1 MAPPKPLAGRNAIV
15 TGAAHGIGLAI
26 AERLA
31 REGAFVVMADIDR
44 PTAAREALR
53 MSALGFAVLPFQ
65 VDVGSEASVA
75 ALADLARTRL
85 GTLHILVN
93 DAAILDVTGIEA
105 LTLDRFEQVLRINLT
120 GAVLC
125 TMALLPFMS
134 SGWGRILNIGSI
146 MGERAQP
153 GSIAYCTAK
162 GGIANFTRALAADL
176 GKRGINVNAIAPG
189 FIDTRMALLPD
200 GSGHEHDTDWFKDIY
215 LKYGRILLGRA
226 GKPDDIAGPAFF
238 LCSEDS
244 RYVTGQVL
252 LVDGGVSATF

>member
-1 MAPPKPLAGRNAIV
+1 MAPAKPLAGRNAIV
-15 TGAAHGIGLAI
+15 TGAGHGIGLAI

-44 PTAAREALR
+44 PAASAEALR
-53 MSALGFAVLPFQ
+53 MSALGYSVLPFE
-65 VDVGSEASVA
+65 VDVGSEESVA
-75 ALADLARTRL
+75 GLAALTRIRL
-85 GTLHILVN
+85 GALHILVN
-93 DAAILDVTGIEA
+93 DAAILDMTGIGA
-105 LTLDRFEQVLRINLT
+105 LTLARFEQVLRVNLT

-125 TMALLPFMS
+125 TMALLPFMTA
-134 SGWGRILNIGSI
+134 GWGRILNIGSI
-146 MGERAQP
+146 MGERGQP
-153 GSIAYCTAK
+153 DSIPYSTAK
-162 GGIANFTRALAADL
+162 GGIANFTRALAADV

-189 FIDTRMALLPD
+189 FIDTRMAIRSD
-200 GSGHEHDTDWFKDIY
+200 GGHEHESDWFKDIY

-226 GKPDDIAGPAFF
+226 GRPDDIAGPAFF